1 MRVNSKRAWS
11 NGSRSIKPSTS
22 IPAPIVKKEEPK
34 VEIIE
39 EEVIFLDDDEEE
51 SGENGLG

>member
-11 NGSRSIKPSTS
+11 NGSRSIKPS
-22 IPAPIVKKEEPK
+22 APVAKKEEPK

-39 EEVIFLDDDEEE
+39 EEVIFLDDEEE
-51 SGENGLG
+51 SVENGLG